1 MASLERLELQNNRL
15 TALPKTIAQLSELT
29 YLDLKGNQL
38 ESIADDV
45 IAMTKGYIGL
55 SENPLRQLPQTLK
68 ARHRA
73 AASKLKIHA
82 ESGSLPNFTDDFT
95 FDGRF
100 TGCECVEHS
109 AD

>member
-1 MASLERLELQNNRL
+1 LASLERLELQNNRL
-15 TALPKTIAQLSELT
+15 TTIPAA
-29 YLDLKGNQL
+29 
-38 ESIADDV
+38 IADDV

-73 AASKLKIHA
+73 AAGKLKIHA
-82 ESGSLPNFTDDFT
+82 ERSTLPNFADDFT
-95 FDGRF
+95 FDGPF
-100 TGCECVEHS
+100 TGCECVEHL